1 MATTKTKTVHTVI
14 YDTNSDGPMGDGTMI
29 ARFSS
34 LKSATAFAARNTHYG
49 HPASVQTDSVPARI
63 AARWAIS
70 A

>member
-34 LKSATAFAARNTHYG
+34 LKSATASQGAPDHERPN
-49 HPASVQTDSVPARI
+49 
-63 AARWAIS
+63 
-70 A
+70 